1 MACRLVPDIMADD
14 LISSEK
20 AGIRCQQVN
29 LRAQTLEM
37 DFVIETT
44 PSSLHILNASSQA
57 FASFFAFTEL
67 SVYRHFVVQR

>member
-20 AGIRCQQVN
+20 AGIRHQWVN
-29 LRAQTLEM
+29 LRAQKLEM

-44 PSSLHILNASSQA
+44 PSSLHILNASPQA
-57 FASFFAFTEL
+57 FAGFFASTEL
-67 SVYRHFVVQR
+67 PVYRHFAVHR